1 MDIKSIE
8 THLHNGLNVRV
19 TLNGAKVVSA
29 KTKLVP
35 ISHYKS
41 IQVKSL
47 VVVDPEVGIVYLSS
61 SSAKIKNAEFGDLVF
76 GKVVL
81 TGIGEK
87 NAKFDTPIKFSQ
99 VIKGKEGEIKLEKR
113 LDD

>member
-8 THLHNGLNVRV
+8 THLHNGLNVKV
-19 TLNGAKVVSA
+19 TLKGAKVVSS

-35 ISHYKS
+35 ISHYRS
-41 IQVKSL
+41 IRVKSL
-47 VVVDPEVGIVYLSS
+47 VVVDPEFGAVYLTSS
-61 SSAKIKNAEFGDLVF
+61 SDKIRNAEFGDLVF

-87 NAKFDTPIKFSQ
+87 NAKFDAPIKFSK
-99 VIKGKEGEIKLEKR
+99 VLRGKEGEIKLEKR